1 MPGTGRAGWRRVV
14 RKSTP
19 PPQREAEDVRGSS
32 AGTHGATPIRDVPD
46 RELVCVCGTVRD
58 VNVRPGEEQMPA
70 LIAELDD
77 GTGTLRLVWLGRR
90 SITGIEP
97 GRTLSASGR
106 VCFKQGVPVIFNP
119 SYDLRTSVP

>member
-1 MPGTGRAGWRRVV
+1 MVGKA
-14 RKSTP
+14 TP
-19 PPQREAEDVRGSS
+19 PQTEGEDVHGSS
-32 AGTHGATPIRDVPD
+32 AGADGETPICEVSD

-106 VCFKQGVPVIFNP
+106 VCFKRGVPLIFNP
-119 SYDLRTSVP
+119 SYDLRTSAP